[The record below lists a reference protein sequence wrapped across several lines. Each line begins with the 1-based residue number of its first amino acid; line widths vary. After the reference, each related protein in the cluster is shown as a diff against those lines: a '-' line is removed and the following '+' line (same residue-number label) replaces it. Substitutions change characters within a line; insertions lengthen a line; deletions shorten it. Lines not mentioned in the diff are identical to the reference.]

1 LSKAKCCSKDN
12 KNIKNLY
19 PKFDNK
25 SVWRYTNG
33 IVNNKELEM
42 SKLTEYTL
50 EIYKADKRV
59 KKADRYGKSKP
70 GLRFYEVMDFAP
82 VTKDYIETVAE
93 QKRKLGFVVEVFE
106 TYITRKNLIGGKEFQ
121 ERYDTPYYCSPS
133 SESYYS
139 M

>member
-1 LSKAKCCSKDN
+1 
-12 KNIKNLY
+12 
-19 PKFDNK
+19 
-25 SVWRYTNG
+25 
-33 IVNNKELEM
+33 M

-50 EIYKADKRV
+50 ELYKADKRI
-59 KKADRYGKSKP
+59 KRDERYGKNKV

-93 QKRKLGFVVEVFE
+93 QKRKLGFVVKVFE
-106 TYITRKNLIGGKEFQ
+106 TYVTRKNLVGGKEFQ

-133 SESYYS
+133 SESYWS